1 MGSGERTVMQFATL
15 ARRSAVRTLREPAIM
30 GPNLFF
36 PMIFFIVLAGGVSAA
51 GGIPGFP
58 TDSYTDFAFTAP
70 FIQGTLLA
78 AISTAAAL
86 ARDIETGFLDRLL
99 LTPVRSGAILFGHLM
114 GGAALAACQT
124 TLFLAVGLA
133 IGVEIEAGVAGV
145 FVLYAIVILITM
157 GLGGLGAFVALRT
170 GSAEAVMGV
179 FPMFFGLMFLS
190 SLTLPRDLIEA
201 DWFRIVATI
210 NPLSYVIEGI
220 RSLIITGW
228 DWVALGRSAAV
239 LAGILGLGM
248 WAATSGMRGRV
259 ART

>member
-1 MGSGERTVMQFATL
+1 MGRGDLALMQFAVL
-15 ARRSAVRTLREPAIM
+15 ARRSALKTLREPAIM
-30 GPNLFF
+30 APNLLF
-36 PMIFFIVLAGGVSAA
+36 PMIFFLVLAGGVQAA

-78 AISTAAAL
+78 AISTSTML

-99 LTPVRSGAILFGHLM
+99 LTPAKSLAILFGHLM
-114 GGAALAACQT
+114 GGASLAACQT
-124 TLFLAVGLA
+124 TLFLAIGFA
-133 IGVEIEAGVAGV
+133 IGVEIEAGVAGIV
-145 FVLYAIVILITM
+145 VLYALVILVTM
-157 GLGGLGAFVALRT
+157 GLGGIGTFVALRT
-170 GSAEAVMGV
+170 GSAEAVQGV
-179 FPMFFGLMFLS
+179 FPMFFALMFLS

-201 DWFRIVATI
+201 DWFRLVATV

-228 DWVALGRSAAV
+228 DWEALGRSAGV
-239 LAGILGLGM
+239 LAGILALGM

>member
-1 MGSGERTVMQFATL
+1 MDSSNRSLLQFAAL

-36 PMIFFIVLAGGVSAA
+36 PMIFFTVLAGGVSAA

-70 FIQGTLLA
+70 FIQGSLLA
-78 AISTAAAL
+78 AISTATAL

-114 GGAALAACQT
+114 GGAALAICQT
-124 TLFLAVGLA
+124 TLFLTIGLA
-133 IGVEIEAGVAGV
+133 IGVNIEAGVAGV
-145 FVLYAIVILITM
+145 LVLYAIVILVTM
-157 GLGGLGAFVALRT
+157 GLAGIGSFVALRT

-201 DWFRIVATI
+201 DWFRIVATV
-210 NPLSYVIEGI
+210 NPISYVIEGI

-228 DWVALGRSAAV
+228 DWEALGRSAAV